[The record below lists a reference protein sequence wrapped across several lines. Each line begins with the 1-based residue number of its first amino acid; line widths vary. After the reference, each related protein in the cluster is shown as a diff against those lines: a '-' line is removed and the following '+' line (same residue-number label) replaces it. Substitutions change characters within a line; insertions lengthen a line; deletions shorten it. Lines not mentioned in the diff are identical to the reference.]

1 MNWKVRQRHL
11 AEMRWKKRGHNRIEI
26 PPVPKPVKV
35 LKVCN
40 PIQAILQ
47 KFRTVDKGVKPKTV
61 CLGPVIIAQNRWGEA
76 ITIPKTS
83 VFKCP
88 FNFIYALEK
97 RGFKRLG
104 AGAYS
109 TVLGKEGSNKVIKV
123 SRSLDNWIDYI
134 QWGAAN
140 GYAGNFAPRVYSWK
154 RHPGSEPLRDWES
167 NNDWSVAVVERMAD
181 TVTEPEQ
188 DMYLLM
194 NLYYPAYRGNMMAKL
209 YMDDLC
215 PGSYKFFNGLQENN
229 FASDIAGKNVM
240 VRKDGSFCVT
250 DPTCGSIKTEKK
262 RFRTGDLSPSV
273 LRIANETC
281 MCYKSRSWYDRCTD
295 WYKTY
300 LCWLRIRQCSQ
311 SPRLGLV

>member
-1 MNWKVRQRHL
+1 MNWKARQRHL
-11 AEMRWKKRGHNRIEI
+11 AEMRWKKRGHNRIEV
-26 PPVPKPVKV
+26 PVPKPVKV

-40 PIQAILQ
+40 PIRNFADACLAKFVPKVQAA
-47 KFRTVDKGVKPKTV
+47 D
-61 CLGPVIIAQNRWGEA
+61 LGSVIIAKDRWGDS
-76 ITIPKTS
+76 ITVPKKS
-83 VFKCP
+83 VLKCP
-88 FNFIYALEK
+88 FNFIHALEK

-109 TVLGKEGSNKVIKV
+109 TVLGKEGSDKVIKV

-134 QWGAAN
+134 QWSAAN

-154 RHPGSEPLRDWES
+154 RHPGSEPLRDWEN

-188 DMYLLM
+188 DMSLLM
-194 NLYYPAYRGNMMAKL
+194 NLYYPAHRGNMMAKL

-240 VRKDGSFCVT
+240 VRKDGTFCVT

-262 RFRTGDLSPSV
+262 RFRTGDFSPSV
-273 LRIANETC
+273 LVIRK
-281 MCYKSRSWYDRCTD
+281 KSSFEI
-295 WYKTY
+295 
-300 LCWLRIRQCSQ
+300 LRNYICNCFCCCIK
-311 SPRLGLV
+311 LVTRR